1 MEKEKQRKIM
11 EQAIQIQELVK
22 ANQDKKIENIQYYEE
37 LEFVGSGLEERQVY
51 VVKLQGDQQE
61 NQTVKEKN
69 IQEKGQHE
77 EEMQPYMPKEA
88 GQGEVT
94 YAIYKN
100 QELIATV
107 SKDGKL
113 EFTTEYKR
121 KLKEVSPEIYES
133 LNLEGNDFILPEELA
148 ENDMILT
155 DNDLEKFEEEQGK
168 NKETQSKKQ
177 DKGNDNEKNGE
188 KEEKDLSAETQVQ
201 RKEKIAS
208 TLEIRPEDV
217 RGFAQID
224 PNRKISEDS
233 ALRDIMPETKNYER
247 IEIACVKGEK
257 KQGDGRFCILGIEK
271 DGTRKVLNSVQS
283 IEGVSTKKQVISIND
298 DGDEIKENSVQGLM
312 RINSKEREDGIAFSL
327 GSYGMLD
334 ISYVRDVM
342 NKETRRST
350 PIDTLELENRKNLSP
365 EVRENAADDI
375 GEVRKEGENFRKN
388 EEQGKKTQD
397 LEDIDKQ
404 RNENIET
411 TKSRI
416 AEEAA
421 EIVNEGATKGQVRN
435 FISKE
440 LDNTPNLTLNEQE
453 KANLTNQ
460 IEEEAIDLSRF
471 PSITRRPQA

>member
-11 EQAIQIQELVK
+11 EQAIQIQELIK

-51 VVKLQGDQQE
+51 VVKLQEMQQE
-61 NQTVKEKN
+61 KKN
-69 IQEKGQHE
+69 TKQKSTQEKSNDKKESQVHTE
-77 EEMQPYMPKEA
+77 KEA

-113 EFTTEYKR
+113 EFTAEYKKR
-121 KLKEVSPEIYES
+121 LKEMSPELYES
-133 LNLEGNDFILPEELA
+133 LHLEGNDFTLPEKLA

-155 DNDLEKFEEEQGK
+155 DDDLAKFEEEQGESK
-168 NKETQSKKQ
+168 RLQSTGK
-177 DKGNDNEKNGE
+177 DKGKGNEKNDE
-188 KEEKDLSAETQVQ
+188 QEEKDLSAESQEQ
-201 RKEKIAS
+201 RKEEIAT

-217 RGFAQID
+217 RGFAQLD

-233 ALRDIMPETKNYER
+233 ALRDIMPEAKDYER
-247 IEIACVKGEK
+247 IEIACIKGENS
-257 KQGDGRFCILGIEK
+257 QEDGRFCILGIEK
-271 DGTRKVLNSVQS
+271 DGTRKILNSVQS
-283 IEGVSTKKQVISIND
+283 IEGVSTNKKVISINEN
-298 DGDEIKENSVQGLM
+298 GDEIKENSVQGLM
-312 RINSKEREDGIAFSL
+312 RINSREREDGIAFSL

-342 NKETRRST
+342 NPETRRST

-388 EEQGKKTQD
+388 EEQGKKMQD

-404 RNENIET
+404 RNGNIEV

-416 AEEAA
+416 AEDAA
-421 EIVNEGATKGQVRN
+421 EIVNEGATKKQVRD
-435 FISKE
+435 FISNE

-453 KANLTNQ
+453 KANLVNQ
-460 IEEEAIDLSRF
+460 IEEQAIDLSRF
-471 PSITRRPQA
+471 TSMTRRPRK

>member
-1 MEKEKQRKIM
+1 MKKERQRKIM

-51 VVKLQGDQQE
+51 VVKLQESQQE
-61 NQTVKEKN
+61 KKN
-69 IQEKGQHE
+69 TKQKSVQEKGNDEKENQVHTE
-77 EEMQPYMPKEA
+77 KEA

-94 YAIYKN
+94 YAIYKK

-113 EFTTEYKR
+113 EFTTEYKK
-121 KLKEVSPEIYES
+121 KLKEMSPELYES
-133 LNLEGNDFILPEELA
+133 LHLESNDFTLPEELA

-155 DNDLEKFEEEQGK
+155 DDDLAKFEEEQGESK
-168 NKETQSKKQ
+168 RLQSTGE
-177 DKGNDNEKNGE
+177 DKGKGNEKNDE
-188 KEEKDLSAETQVQ
+188 QEEKDLSAESQEQ
-201 RKEKIAS
+201 RKEEIAR

-233 ALRDIMPETKNYER
+233 ALRDIMPEAKDYER
-247 IEIACVKGEK
+247 IEIACVKGENS
-257 KQGDGRFCILGIEK
+257 QGDGRFCILGIEK
-271 DGTRKVLNSVQS
+271 NGTRKVLNSVQS
-283 IEGVSTKKQVISIND
+283 IEGVSTSKPVISINEN
-298 DGDEIKENSVQGLM
+298 GDEIKENSVQGLM
-312 RINSKEREDGIAFSL
+312 RINSKEHEDGIAFSL

-342 NKETRRST
+342 NPETRRST

-388 EEQGKKTQD
+388 EEKGKKTQD

-404 RNENIET
+404 RNENIEV

-421 EIVNEGATKGQVRN
+421 EIVNEGATKKQVRD

-440 LDNTPNLTLNEQE
+440 LDNTPKLTLNGQE
-453 KANLTNQ
+453 RTNLINQ
-460 IEEEAIDLSRF
+460 IEEQAIDLSRF
-471 PSITRRPQA
+471 PSMIRRPRK